1 MDTLKKT
8 IKISKTE
15 YEIMAR
21 KVLSHVKEIEET
33 GEECLE
39 TFYYLDE
46 FSTTFEDGHEFRL
59 LFFADVEQSLL
70 VIDCILSDSEWEDVA
85 EGYSCAME
93 CSEVT
98 PDGLGTFV
106 LKYNERFY
114 EVEVLIQS

>member
-8 IKISKTE
+8 MKISKTE

-21 KVLSHVKEIEET
+21 KVLSHIKEIEET

-46 FSTTFEDGHEFRL
+46 FSTTFEDGYKFRL

-85 EGYSCAME
+85 EECSCAME
-93 CSEVT
+93 RPGST

-106 LKYNERFY
+106 LTYNERSY
-114 EVEVLIQS
+114 EVEVLIQP